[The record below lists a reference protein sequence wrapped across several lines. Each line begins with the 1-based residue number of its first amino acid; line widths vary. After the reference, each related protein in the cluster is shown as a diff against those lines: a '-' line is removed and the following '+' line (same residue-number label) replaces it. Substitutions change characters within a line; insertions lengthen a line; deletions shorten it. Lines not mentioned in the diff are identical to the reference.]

1 MRGLG
6 VVLRVPTL
14 IRGDRTQRGKCC
26 VFSYGIGFLN
36 KQQRAAIES
45 CEALRRVE
53 DSSDDRFWYEAVVRV
68 MSDYGMASA
77 GGA

>member
-36 KQQRAAIES
+36 KQQGAATVHLKLCAKLNSAAELIELM
-45 CEALRRVE
+45 ERP
-53 DSSDDRFWYEAVVRV
+53 DDLFW
-68 MSDYGMASA
+68 
-77 GGA
+77 